1 MIVGKL
7 VLVDPEPPY
16 LSRVLNT
23 SERMG
28 DGSCCSRLL
37 GRGALELKPQ
47 YWWLEEEVWLVGFG
61 LSACRLWVEAENFDQ
76 KARWKTIL

>member
-23 SERMG
+23 SERMVTF
-28 DGSCCSRLL
+28 LL
-37 GRGALELKPQ
+37 LKVVGKRSVGIETTILVARGRSMARWL
-47 YWWLEEEVWLVGFG
+47 WLECMPFM
-61 LSACRLWVEAENFDQ
+61 VEAENFDQ